1 MDYLSDYNTT
11 LRVQEHA
18 QIKQIDVYAEVEKK
32 GIALDAERR
41 KQEIVSEF
49 VAKRAQDAFWREII
63 KREYVPT
70 VFRTQQGQIMVAHVI
85 DNKNVATTKLLD
97 VDVMRSTRYY
107 TKRDELLEVHW
118 THGSTE
124 KTVRLLKT
132 ADIEGKLLSM
142 LKKEGLH
149 VLAALHPDIC
159 FAFFVFILID
169 AECVE
174 IPEKWGWNMMTDGR
188 YVFCDDSKNM
198 EDMKWK

>member
-18 QIKQIDVYAEVEKK
+18 HKRQIDVYAEAQKK
-32 GIALDAERR
+32 EIALDTERR
-41 KQEIVSEF
+41 KQEIISEF
-49 VAKRAQDAFWREII
+49 ASKRAQDAFWREIF

-70 VFRTQQGQIMVAHVI
+70 VYRTQQGQIMVAHVI
-85 DNKNVATTKLLD
+85 DNNKIATTKLLD
-97 VDVMRSTRYY
+97 VDVLRSTRYY
-107 TKRDELLEVHW
+107 TKHDELLEVHW

-132 ADIEGKLLSM
+132 ADIEGKFLSM
-142 LKKEGLH
+142 LKREGLH

-159 FAFFVFILID
+159 FAFLVFILYD

-198 EDMKWK
+198 EDMKCR